1 MDTLDGLYTDD
12 FTLTQP
18 IGGVANTVK
27 VITQVN
33 VITQKKAKRNVHN
46 KRSR

>member
-27 VITQVN
+27 VIS
-33 VITQKKAKRNVHN
+33 K
-46 KRSR
+46 